1 MLYYLDI
8 SDIKQKSVARF
19 QKCCN
24 ILPFIHSRP
33 SYCNNLIAFVHDLL
47 TMITIISNMSDQFY
61 YSTIYRKLNCQ
72 DSLSLYF
79 IMDIN
84 KRKALQ
90 LAHIDYSPI
99 VL

>member
-1 MLYYLDI
+1 M
-8 SDIKQKSVARF
+8 KQKSVARF

-24 ILPFIHSRP
+24 ILSFIHSRP